1 MNILFLSDT
10 HGKHHRLKNLPP
22 ADMLIHAGDVSRS
35 GADYE
40 VDDFMQW
47 FGGLDYKHKIF
58 IAGNHDFWLEDE
70 TVRRVQRMLPQNAC
84 YLCDS
89 GVEIEGIK
97 FWGSPVS
104 PWFFGWAFNRNRGED
119 IRKHWQ
125 LIDKDVDVLITHTP
139 PFGILDRTIS
149 GGHSGCEDLLKA
161 VNQIKPR
168 YHLFGHIHEAYGT
181 VQSGETT
188 FVNGS
193 VLDDLDVMRNE
204 PVVFKYLKK

>member
-1 MNILFLSDT
+1 MCGAGKGIGVKKSMNILFLSDT
-10 HGKHHRLKNLPP
+10 HGKHRRLKNLPP

-47 FGGLDYKHKIF
+47 FG
-58 IAGNHDFWLEDE
+58 
-70 TVRRVQRMLPQNAC
+70 
-84 YLCDS
+84 
-89 GVEIEGIK
+89 
-97 FWGSPVS
+97 
-104 PWFFGWAFNRNRGED
+104 GWAFNRNRGED

-161 VNQIKPR
+161 VNRIKPR

-204 PVVFKYLKK
+204 PVVLKYLKK